1 MVSLYAVA
9 QWAIPQLLKLSDD
22 DKYKPS
28 LLVTSGGLYKNPFP
42 DRFSLASCKA
52 AQYNMVHSFWKA
64 YNDKGVHCAAIVVRG
79 QVKDSAKVTT
89 PDHIA
94 EETWKLY
101 DQEKGKGDLDV
112 DISDPDYNR

>member
-1 MVSLYAVA
+1 MVSLYAVV
-9 QWAIPQLLKLSDD
+9 QWAIPQLLKAGEHDD
-22 DKYKPS
+22 YKPS

-52 AQYNMVHSFWKA
+52 AQYNMVHSFYKD
-64 YNDKGVHCAAIVVRG
+64 YTSQGVHCALIVVQG

-89 PDHIA
+89 PEHIA

-101 DQEKGKGDLDV
+101 SQEKGKGDLDV
-112 DISDPDYNR
+112 DIVDPDYNR